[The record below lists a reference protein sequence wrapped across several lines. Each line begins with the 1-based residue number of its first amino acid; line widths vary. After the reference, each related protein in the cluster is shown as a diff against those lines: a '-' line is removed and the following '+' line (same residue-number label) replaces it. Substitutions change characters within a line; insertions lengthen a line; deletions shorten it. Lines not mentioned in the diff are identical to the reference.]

1 MKPFELREFSED
13 ELMQKI
19 HDLREELMTLRFK
32 KHSETPKPSDMKKIQ
47 LEIARIKTILRE
59 RKAEK
64 KNKF

>member
-1 MKPFELREFSED
+1 MKSFELREFSED

-59 RKAEK
+59 RKAEEK
-64 KNKF
+64 K